1 MSEEHANQDLYRAD
15 IAALRTEL
23 KEELHGVRQ
32 DVAVLTKTV
41 EALGQRMEQGFAHMN
56 QRFEDMKRQSDL
68 RFEDMKQQSDQR
80 FEDMKQQSD
89 QRFEDMQR
97 QSDLRFAQSN
107 LRFEDMQRQSDQHF
121 AQIERQLAQY
131 DTRLLSLENWM
142 RTTFVTVAVVAIGVA
157 SQLVYM
163 LVRFGLKP

>member
-1 MSEEHANQDLYRAD
+1 MWGKSCMSEEYANQDLYRAD

-56 QRFEDMKRQSDL
+56 QRFEDMK
-68 RFEDMKQQSDQR
+68 QQSN
-80 FEDMKQQSD
+80 

-97 QSDLRFAQSN
+97 QSDQRFAQV
-107 LRFEDMQRQSDQHF
+107 
-121 AQIERQLAQY
+121 ERQLAQH
-131 DTRLLSLENWM
+131 DIRLLSLENWM

-157 SQLVYM
+157 SQFVYM
-163 LVRFGLKP
+163 LVRFGFKP

>member
-56 QRFEDMKRQSDL
+56 QRFEDMK
-68 RFEDMKQQSDQR
+68 QQSN
-80 FEDMKQQSD
+80 

-97 QSDLRFAQSN
+97 QSDQRFAQV
-107 LRFEDMQRQSDQHF
+107 
-121 AQIERQLAQY
+121 ERQLAQH

-157 SQLVYM
+157 SQFVYM
-163 LVRFGLKP
+163 LVRFGFKP